1 MEKGSEKITNKGIIF
16 GVLLSGCI
24 LSSAIQTALN
34 TALAPIM
41 QEMSIQAGT
50 AQWLASIYSLVMGV
64 IVLATGFLIKRIPNR
79 TLFITSMALF
89 DAGLLLSAVA
99 PVFAVLLIGRI
110 LQAAGC
116 GILMSLTQVILL
128 SMYPASKRGTIMGIY
143 GLAVC
148 ATPILAPTA
157 AGFIID
163 SSGWRT
169 IFMGAFVIGIII
181 LALGIFLMKNISETR
196 KLSFDLLS
204 FSIGSA
210 GFTLLV
216 IALGNWSRSS
226 FFSFSVIGLIVIG
239 ILLILVFIYRQTHIA
254 EPFLH
259 MEPFKDKNFRWA
271 VITSVLL
278 YCIMMAGSTLIPLY
292 IQSYRGLSAV
302 TYGLVAM
309 PGSIITA
316 VCSFI
321 GGKLYDK
328 LGIRKIY
335 VIASAFVIA
344 GNLPFAFLNETTSP
358 VLVSVVF
365 ALRSVG
371 IGLLMMNVVTWGMS
385 RLESQLIADG
395 TALISSMRTIAGAA
409 GSAVFVS
416 IMTIAAKGSSN
427 PEMIH
432 GVCIAFLVLTIM
444 SAFMMI
450 IGLAKTEAA

>member
-64 IVLATGFLIKRIPNR
+64 IVLATGFLIKKIPNR

-89 DAGLLLSAVA
+89 DAGLLLSAAA

-204 FSIGSA
+204 FSI
-210 GFTLLV
+210 
-216 IALGNWSRSS
+216 R
-226 FFSFSVIGLIVIG
+226 
-239 ILLILVFIYRQTHIA
+239 
-254 EPFLH
+254 
-259 MEPFKDKNFRWA
+259 
-271 VITSVLL
+271 
-278 YCIMMAGSTLIPLY
+278 
-292 IQSYRGLSAV
+292 
-302 TYGLVAM
+302 
-309 PGSIITA
+309 
-316 VCSFI
+316 
-321 GGKLYDK
+321 
-328 LGIRKIY
+328 
-335 VIASAFVIA
+335 
-344 GNLPFAFLNETTSP
+344 
-358 VLVSVVF
+358 
-365 ALRSVG
+365 
-371 IGLLMMNVVTWGMS
+371 
-385 RLESQLIADG
+385 
-395 TALISSMRTIAGAA
+395 
-409 GSAVFVS
+409 
-416 IMTIAAKGSSN
+416 
-427 PEMIH
+427 
-432 GVCIAFLVLTIM
+432 
-444 SAFMMI
+444 
-450 IGLAKTEAA
+450 